1 MNAITQHLTETVSRR
16 RHGDRAETDPGRVV
30 RVPTHGEPGTAPTLI
45 RRRREDDVDS
55 CARVLRGI
63 SSTGTY
69 PLPRP
74 SSHLD
79 WLRDNVIDAWVA
91 ERRGLILG
99 HVALTR
105 LEPSAREE
113 MLWHEVTGLHLPD
126 LGAVSC
132 FFVRP
137 GERDRGL
144 GTHLLTHAVREARA
158 RGLVPVAEVT
168 RDSRFGAAIYEHHGW
183 REMGRLP
190 IGSRGSDRTLY
201 MYVFPPSV
209 DVPEPDEV

>member
-1 MNAITQHLTETVSRR
+1 MNAITQHLTETVQRR
-16 RHGDRAETDPGRVV
+16 RRADRDGPDTSRVV
-30 RVPTHGEPGTAPTLI
+30 RVPVQGDPGTAPTVI

-69 PLPRP
+69 PVPRP
-74 SSHLD
+74 ASHLA
-79 WLRDNVIDAWVA
+79 WLHDNVIDAWVA

-99 HVALTR
+99 HVAITR
-105 LEPSAREE
+105 LDPSAREE
-113 MLWHEVTGLHLPD
+113 MLWHEVTGLHLAD
-126 LGAVSC
+126 LAAVSC

-137 GERDRGL
+137 GERDRGV
-144 GTHLLTHAVREARA
+144 GTHLLAHAVRESRA

-168 RDSRFGAAIYEHHGW
+168 RESRFGAAIYESHGW

-190 IGSRGSDRTLY
+190 IGSRGDDRTLY
-201 MYVFPPSV
+201 LYVFPPSA
-209 DVPEPDEV
+209 DVPEPGAG